1 MNHSPFFR
9 SHSMCDFCDA
19 RPIGKIYDAAPVFT
33 VFAGER
39 ILFPDTKWSACAS
52 CATLIDQGRWGDL
65 TDRCAEIWLKDMRA
79 RGVHIGY
86 LGADK
91 PQAGPRTHACL
102 FPGGDG
108 QDRLI
113 ASRPFSRGVPT
124 RRMVGTFPPRR
135 VSACLSGCNGLGIE
149 TARRIQAPLNQHYCT
164 LLLPIRDLRTRL
176 SL

>member
-1 MNHSPFFR
+1 MSHSPFFR

-65 TDRCAEIWLKDMRA
+65 TDRCAGIWLKEMRA

-86 LGADK
+86 SAQTSLRQDLERMHASFREALG
-91 PQAGPRTHACL
+91 RTA
-102 FPGGDG
+102 
-108 QDRLI
+108 
-113 ASRPFSRGVPT
+113 
-124 RRMVGTFPPRR
+124 
-135 VSACLSGCNGLGIE
+135 
-149 TARRIQAPLNQHYCT
+149 
-164 LLLPIRDLRTRL
+164 
-176 SL
+176 